1 MDEQPVEQNVAITSA
16 VTIELHRYFA
26 NEQNVVC
33 LYGIL
38 RSYIKRSQIVPAND
52 EVERDATYELL
63 QDLVIKAHD
72 LAEKYHG
79 VGLQAWLLCIA
90 RNLIMQ
96 KREKLATRNKHESSA
111 YMRPDTPQRF
121 LIEEVEEV
129 FDYLIMPGDLEQN
142 VSMRVQFDA
151 AFACL
156 SPDDQTILNLSK
168 HYGYNHKEVARILEI
183 TEVAAR
189 VRTMRALNRF
199 RDAWN
204 AQEGDKRGESDA

>member
-1 MDEQPVEQNVAITSA
+1 MDEQPLVQNVAITSA
-16 VTIELHRYFA
+16 VTLELHRYLA
-26 NEQNVVC
+26 DEQNVVC

-38 RSYIKRSQIVPAND
+38 RSYIKRARIGPAND
-52 EVERDATYELL
+52 EAERDATYELL

-96 KREKLATRNKHESSA
+96 KREKLATRNKHEFSTH
-111 YMRPDTPQRF
+111 MKPDTS
-121 LIEEVEEV
+121 LLEEVEEV
-129 FDYLIMPGDLEQN
+129 FDYLIMPGNLEQN

-168 HYGYNHKEVARILEI
+168 YYGYNHKEVARILKI

-204 AQEGDKRGESDA
+204 AQEGGKRGESDA

>member
-1 MDEQPVEQNVAITSA
+1 MDEQPA
-16 VTIELHRYFA
+16 VILELHRYFA
-26 NEQNVVC
+26 DGQNVVR

-38 RSYIKRSQIVPAND
+38 RSYIKRARIVPAND
-52 EVERDATYELL
+52 EAERDATYELL
-63 QDLVIKAHD
+63 QDLVIKAYE

-96 KREKLATRNKHESSA
+96 KREKLATRNKHEFSTHMKPDSS
-111 YMRPDTPQRF
+111 
-121 LIEEVEEV
+121 LNENVEEV
-129 FDYLIMPGDLEQN
+129 VDDLIMPGNLEQN
-142 VSMRVQFDA
+142 VSMSVQFVA

-156 SPDDQTILNLSK
+156 SPDDQRILSLRK
-168 HYGYNHKEVARILEI
+168 YYGYNHKEVACILEI
-183 TEVAAR
+183 TEVAVR

-204 AQEGDKRGESDA
+204 AQEGGKRGESDA